1 VHPRGKDGLI
11 DYVVVSHFH
20 GDHMGGLEELLRHV
34 RVAKL
39 FDRGWPDY
47 KEPLA
52 FEGPLATRY
61 KIALKNHADQQ
72 GMKVERFRAGAADQI
87 VLRHTA
93 TRFPGFEVR
102 NLAVNGDVWTGE
114 GTQVRPRFWAGV
126 KPDENPCSAALRVRY
141 GAFVY
146 FTGGDMTGAA
156 AGDARAWR
164 DIESP
169 VAWVTGP
176 VDVAILNHHG
186 NSDGSTAFFLS
197 VLQPRVAIA
206 QVWASRQVDPDTW
219 ARLNS
224 EQLYPGP
231 RDVFSTNGMWDGR
244 AEHIITT
251 FGEEIG
257 RRHLENLKKLAA
269 SQGHIVVRVAPGG
282 ESYAVIVV
290 DDSDESRRV
299 KSLHGPYASRGAN

>member
-1 VHPRGKDGLI
+1 
-11 DYVVVSHFH
+11 
-20 GDHMGGLEELLRHV
+20 
-34 RVAKL
+34 
-39 FDRGWPDY
+39 
-47 KEPLA
+47 
-52 FEGPLATRY
+52 
-61 KIALKNHADQQ
+61 
-72 GMKVERFRAGAADQI
+72 
-87 VLRHTA
+87 
-93 TRFPGFEVR
+93 
-102 NLAVNGDVWTGE
+102 
-114 GTQVRPRFWAGV
+114 
-126 KPDENPCSAALRVRY
+126 VRY
-141 GAFVY
+141 GAFDY
-146 FTGGDMTGAA
+146 FTGGDMPGAV

-164 DIESP
+164 DMESP

-176 VDVAILNHHG
+176 VDVAVLNHHG

-224 EQLYPGP
+224 ERLYPGP
-231 RDVFSTNGMWDGR
+231 RDVFMTNGMWDGR

-282 ESYAVIVV
+282 ESYAVIML

-299 KSLHGPYASRGAN
+299 KSVHGPYASR